1 MYRVVYLHPLYSV
14 RILMKYTELVE
25 SGASTPEI
33 QSYLVDSEL
42 VTVTLR
48 LPRTMR
54 DSAKEYA
61 MLNGL
66 NFTSLVKQCLIE
78 KLTKQG

>member
-1 MYRVVYLHPLYSV
+1 
-14 RILMKYTELVE
+14 MKYAELVG

-33 QSYLVDSEL
+33 QSFLVNSEL

-61 MLNGL
+61 TLNGL
-66 NFTSLVKQCLIE
+66 TFTSLVKQCLIE
-78 KLTKQG
+78 KLSAPRNR

>member
-1 MYRVVYLHPLYSV
+1 
-14 RILMKYTELVE
+14 MKYRELIE
-25 SGASTPEI
+25 TGAPTPEI

-61 MLNGL
+61 ALNGL
-66 NFTSLVKQCLIE
+66 TFTSLVKQCLIE
-78 KLTKQG
+78 RLVSAINGK

>member
-1 MYRVVYLHPLYSV
+1 
-14 RILMKYTELVE
+14 MKYTELVE

-33 QSYLVDSEL
+33 QSYLVASEL
-42 VTVTLR
+42 VAVTLR

-54 DSAKEYA
+54 ASA
-61 MLNGL
+61 NGL
-66 NFTSLVKQCLIE
+66 NFTSLVTQCLIE